1 MLKRMPLFLLGFL
14 IIALASCG
22 EIAEPPTED
31 QLAPA
36 NDLAAALAA
45 APGGE
50 KVRVILEVRGMASVQ
65 GMAATLGS
73 SANSRVLRTYNNFP
87 LLAIEVNENA
97 LEALQR
103 APGIVSVTPD
113 IASPPALDASLPVIN
128 ADDVHALGW
137 DGSGWTVA
145 ILDTGIDQ
153 DHPFLTGRIVSQAC
167 YSTEDP
173 GNNIFSLC
181 PGSATSSTAANAADI
196 DTALCNNTGNLCDH
210 GTHVAGIAA
219 GDGTGVAGA
228 PAAGVAPGANIIAI
242 QVFTPND
249 ILTRLQT
256 TGVPINYVSGGAN
269 VTTPRIDLLAALQT
283 TAAPPVLTA
292 DNATVTV
299 DEGQTATNTGTFA
312 SDDGSV
318 TLAASIGSVVDAG
331 GGVWSWSYATSDGPA
346 QSQTVTITGSDE
358 LGQDGD
364 VSFDLVVENVAP
376 TVTIV
381 GAQSMSLDEGGDLLV
396 TGHFTDPGTLDTH
409 TATVTCHTVGGG
421 LDKAGSINITSTTPV
436 TAGTVTATCPYGD
449 DSDPTFAVTVT
460 VTDSDGGEGSA
471 SFDLTV
477 NNVDP
482 TVAIDE
488 TGTILVNGTPTFI
501 AQIGVPLSFDGNATD
516 PGSDDL
522 EMEWD
527 WDDGSTTNTM
537 YLVNPPAADPLPSP
551 DVDPR
556 DVDDTQSHTWTDACT
571 FAVSLTATDDD
582 GGAGSDGVSVVIA
595 GNSGQARSQGYW
607 QTEYRGKTKKF
618 DNATLDCYLSIVGF
632 MSAVFDEVVDASTKE
647 KAAKI
652 LHPGG
657 NTGMAELLD
666 IQLLAAWLNFAN
678 GAFGWDELV
687 DTDGDKVP
695 DTAFSTA
702 IMAAEAVRLD
712 PFATTAELEAQ
723 KNILEWINL
732 MHE

>member
-242 QVFTPND
+242 QVFTRFNNASDCSPSAAPCVLSYASDQIAGLDRVYDLRNTWDIASANMSLGGGQYFNNCDAGDGASRKVAIDKLLGADIATVISAGNNGFTASVGVPACISTAVTIGATDNSDNIAGFSNRGVLLDLFAPGVGIISSGSNGGFESKGGTSMAAPHVTGAWAVLRSALPGSSVND

-312 SDDGSV
+312 
-318 TLAASIGSVVDAG
+318 
-331 GGVWSWSYATSDGPA
+331 
-346 QSQTVTITGSDE
+346 
-358 LGQDGD
+358 
-364 VSFDLVVENVAP
+364 F
-376 TVTIV
+376 
-381 GAQSMSLDEGGDLLV
+381 
-396 TGHFTDPGTLDTH
+396 
-409 TATVTCHTVGGG
+409 
-421 LDKAGSINITSTTPV
+421 
-436 TAGTVTATCPYGD
+436 
-449 DSDPTFAVTVT
+449 
-460 VTDSDGGEGSA
+460 
-471 SFDLTV
+471 
-477 NNVDP
+477 
-482 TVAIDE
+482 
-488 TGTILVNGTPTFI
+488 
-501 AQIGVPLSFDGNATD
+501 
-516 PGSDDL
+516 
-522 EMEWD
+522 
-527 WDDGSTTNTM
+527 
-537 YLVNPPAADPLPSP
+537 
-551 DVDPR
+551 R
-556 DVDDTQSHTWTDACT
+556 
-571 FAVSLTATDDD
+571 
-582 GGAGSDGVSVVIA
+582 
-595 GNSGQARSQGYW
+595 
-607 QTEYRGKTKKF
+607 
-618 DNATLDCYLSIVGF
+618 
-632 MSAVFDEVVDASTKE
+632 
-647 KAAKI
+647 
-652 LHPGG
+652 
-657 NTGMAELLD
+657 
-666 IQLLAAWLNFAN
+666 
-678 GAFGWDELV
+678 
-687 DTDGDKVP
+687 
-695 DTAFSTA
+695 
-702 IMAAEAVRLD
+702 
-712 PFATTAELEAQ
+712 
-723 KNILEWINL
+723 
-732 MHE
+732 